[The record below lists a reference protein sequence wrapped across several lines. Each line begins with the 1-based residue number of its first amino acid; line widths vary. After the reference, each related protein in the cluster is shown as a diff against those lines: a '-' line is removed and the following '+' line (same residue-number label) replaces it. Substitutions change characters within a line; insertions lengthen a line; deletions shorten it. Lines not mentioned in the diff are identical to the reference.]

1 MNKNKLGVAAFL
13 SIVSAVL
20 ALVDIFLYRTVMYTY
35 PPVYYMLA
43 GVIVLAAIGCVLA
56 KVAPRIANY
65 VPICMVFL
73 LASAIVWG
81 SMLMVNQIGY
91 VIAGL
96 DGVDTIVTY
105 IFFAGFT
112 FAAVV
117 ISLIA
122 SFLKTGVQAEG

>member
-1 MNKNKLGVAAFL
+1 MKKNKLGVAAFL
-13 SIVSAVL
+13 CLVAAVL
-20 ALVDIFLYRTVMYTY
+20 AVVDLFLYRTVMYTY
-35 PPVYYMLA
+35 PPVFFLLGGA
-43 GVIVLAAIGCVLA
+43 IAVAVIGCVVGR
-56 KVAPRIANY
+56 VAPRIANY
-65 VPICMVFL
+65 FPICMTFL

-96 DGVDTIVTY
+96 DGVDTILTY

-117 ISLIA
+117 ITLIA
-122 SFLKTGVQAEG
+122 AFLPFAQKAE